1 MREQKETT
9 DGEGRRIRAFAPPHP
24 FVKLYVSIIYANI
37 ELLNYVSTAKL
48 NYSISVLLT
57 C

>member
-48 NYSISVLLT
+48 NYSINVLLT